1 MSAGHHHDSEA
12 LHVEAARR
20 LDAVQSRYTTKRR
33 LLVDVFEQAD
43 HPLSLPE
50 VIAADSSLA
59 QSSVY
64 RNLAALE
71 EAGVVRRI
79 VTGDDFARFELAEEL
94 SGHHHHHLICRTCG
108 TVADFTLPT
117 AVERSLAATFRD
129 VSDAHGFSVEDHQVD
144 MVGVCADCQ
153 DAERIDGDT

>member
-1 MSAGHHHDSEA
+1 MSGERPHDSEA

-20 LDAVQSRYTTKRR
+20 LNVVQSRYTTKRR
-33 LLVDVFEQAD
+33 LLVDVFANAD

-50 VIAADSSLA
+50 VIATDSSLA

-94 SGHHHHHLICRTCG
+94 SGHHHHHLICTTCG
-108 TVADFTLPT
+108 TVADFTLPAT
-117 AVERSLAATFRD
+117 VERSLAETFRD
-129 VSDAHGFSVEDHQVD
+129 LSDAHGFSVEDHQVD
-144 MVGVCADCQ
+144 MLGVCADCQ
-153 DAERIDGDT
+153 DAEHIGGDT

>member
-1 MSAGHHHDSEA
+1 MSGEHHRGSDA
-12 LHVEAARR
+12 LHLEAARR

-33 LLVDVFEQAD
+33 LLVDVFKQAD

-50 VIAADSSLA
+50 VIAADSTLA

-71 EAGVVRRI
+71 DAGVVRRI

-94 SGHHHHHLICRTCG
+94 SGHHHHHLICTTCG
-108 TVADFTLPT
+108 TVADFTLPAT
-117 AVERSLAATFRD
+117 VERALAATFRD
-129 VSDAHGFSVEDHQVD
+129 VSDAHEFSVEDHQVD
-144 MVGVCADCQ
+144 LLGVCTDCQ
-153 DAERIDGDT
+153 VAARIAGDT